1 MKEYLIDTHI
11 LIWAILEDL
20 KLSRKVEA
28 ILKNPENIIYVPQV
42 ALYEIAIK
50 QKLNKLPD
58 FDITVNE
65 LVEKIGL
72 IDFQIMP
79 IKNEH
84 IDAYNLINLVED
96 HRDPFDRLII
106 ATAFNEN
113 IPVISADEKFKN
125 YQSQI
130 QLIDNQ

>member
-1 MKEYLIDTHI
+1 
-11 LIWAILEDL
+11 
-20 KLSRKVEA
+20 
-28 ILKNPENIIYVPQV
+28 
-42 ALYEIAIK
+42 
-50 QKLNKLPD
+50 
-58 FDITVNE
+58 
-65 LVEKIGL
+65 
-72 IDFQIMP
+72 MP

-84 IDAYNLINLVED
+84 IDTYNLIDLVED

-113 IPVISADEKFKN
+113 ISLISADEKFKN

>member
-1 MKEYLIDTHI
+1 MKDSDNLIF
-11 LIWAILEDL
+11 
-20 KLSRKVEA
+20 
-28 ILKNPENIIYVPQV
+28 VPQIC
-42 ALYEIAIK
+42 LYEIAIK

-58 FDITVNE
+58 FDISIID
-65 LVEKIGL
+65 LVIKIEL
-72 IDFQIMP
+72 IDFQIMS

-84 IDAYNLINLVED
+84 IDAYNTVNLVED

>member
-11 LIWAILEDL
+11 LIWAILEDP

-28 ILKNPENIIYVPQV
+28 ILKNPQNTIYVPQV
-42 ALYEIAIK
+42 SLYKIAIK
-50 QKLNKLPD
+50 HKLNKLPG
-58 FDITVNE
+58 FDISINE
-65 LVEKIGL
+65 LVEKIGI

-79 IKNEH
+79 IKNDH
-84 IDAYNLINLVED
+84 IDAYNLIDLVED

-106 ATAFNEN
+106 ATAFNEKVP
-113 IPVISADEKFKN
+113 IISADEKFKN

>member
-1 MKEYLIDTHI
+1 MKKYLIDTHI
-11 LIWAILEDL
+11 LIWAILEDP
-20 KLSRKVEA
+20 KLSSKVETL
-28 ILKNPENIIYVPQV
+28 LKDSDNIIYVPQV

-58 FDITVNE
+58 FDISITD
-65 LVEKIGL
+65 LIEKIGL
-72 IDFQIMP
+72 IDFQIMS

-84 IDAYNLINLVED
+84 IDAYNSIDLVDD

-106 ATAFNEN
+106 ATAFNEG

>member
-28 ILKNPENIIYVPQV
+28 ILKNSENIIYVPQV

-84 IDAYNLINLVED
+84 IDAYNLIDIVED